1 MTASSSFLL
10 WSTLICM
17 IRSRLSYVRFNL
29 KILTLLL
36 PAFSYFI
43 AVKVRFGFNLF
54 FSATPAPGLPSYWG
68 IVLLTTIVW
77 ALAAEESGLWNVEQ
91 LYAPGGKSRRLLEA
105 LAFTYAIVM
114 ALGFLYRQASYSRL
128 VIAISAVTL
137 FVLAT
142 AARIISRVLLE
153 LLRKN
158 GRNEVKI
165 LMVGTDRFAR
175 RVATSLLHGE
185 VLPCK
190 VVGFVRLPDQEIAV
204 EGPVYEMDQI
214 PNFSNGHSINDIV
227 IALPA
232 ARLSDVQKISPAL
245 EKLCVPTR
253 VVIDLGDGVGIRDR
267 LIDLG
272 GIHMLDLRPTLAET
286 GPYLFQKRAFDVA
299 LSLFILLLT
308 LPIFLLVA
316 LAVKVSSRGPI
327 FFSQERVGLNGR
339 VFRML
344 KFRTMRVGSREEG
357 DTRWTCDNDPR
368 RTAVGV
374 FLRKT
379 NLDELPQFLN
389 VLKGD
394 MSIVGPRP
402 ERAHFVERFLEE
414 FDRYNFRHTFKV
426 GITGWAQVN
435 GWRGDTSIAKR
446 VEYDLYYLRNWS
458 LTFDLQIIT
467 MTLLR
472 IFNSKNAY

>member
-1 MTASSSFLL
+1 
-10 WSTLICM
+10 M
-17 IRSRLSYVRFNL
+17 IRSRLTYVRFKL

-36 PAFSYFI
+36 PACAYFI
-43 AVKVRFGFNLF
+43 AVKLRFGFNLF
-54 FSATPAPGLPSYWG
+54 YSRGTAASLPSYWG

-77 ALAAEESGLWNVEQ
+77 AIAAEESGLWNVEQ

-105 LAFTYAIVM
+105 IAFTYAVVM
-114 ALGFLYRQASYSRL
+114 AIGFLYRNASYSRM
-128 VIAISAVTL
+128 VVGISAVAL

-142 AARIISRVLLE
+142 AARIISRVILE
-153 LLRKN
+153 FLRKE
-158 GRNEVKI
+158 GRNEVRI

-185 VLPCK
+185 VLPCR
-190 VVGFVRLPDQEIAV
+190 VVGFVRLPEQEIAV
-204 EGPVYEMDQI
+204 EGPVYETDQI
-214 PNFSNGHSINDIV
+214 PNFSNGHSIDDIV

-232 ARLSDVQKISPAL
+232 ARLIEIQKLAPAL
-245 EKLCVPTR
+245 KRLCVPTR
-253 VVIDLGDGVGIRDR
+253 VVIDLGEGVGIRDR

-272 GIHMLDLRPTLAET
+272 GIHMLDLQPTLAET
-286 GPYLFQKRAFDVA
+286 GSYLFQKRAFDLV
-299 LSLFILLLT
+299 LSSLIILLCS
-308 LPIFLLVA
+308 PIFLLVA
-316 LAVKVSSRGPI
+316 IAVKITSRGPV

-344 KFRTMRVGSREEG
+344 KFRTMRMGSKEEA
-357 DTRWTCDNDPR
+357 DTRWTSENDPR
-368 RTAVGV
+368 RTVVGG

-379 NLDELPQFLN
+379 NLDELPQFFN
-389 VLKGD
+389 VLKGH

-402 ERAHFVERFLEE
+402 ERAYFVERFLAE

-472 IFNSKNAY
+472 MFNSKNAY

>member
-1 MTASSSFLL
+1 
-10 WSTLICM
+10 M
-17 IRSRLSYVRFNL
+17 IRSRLSYVRFHL
-29 KILTLLL
+29 KILTLML
-36 PAFSYFI
+36 PACSYFI

-54 FSATPAPGLPSYWG
+54 FLRTAPSGLPSYWG

-77 ALAAEESGLWNVEQ
+77 AIAAEESGLWSVEQ
-91 LYAPGGKSRRLLEA
+91 LYAPGGKTRRLLEA
-105 LAFTYAIVM
+105 LAFTYAVVM
-114 ALGFLYRQASYSRL
+114 AAGFLYRQASYSRV
-128 VIAISAVTL
+128 VIGLSAVAL

-142 AARIISRVLLE
+142 AARILSRVLLE

-158 GRNEVKI
+158 GKNEVKI

-190 VVGFVRLPDQEIAV
+190 VVGFVRVHDQEVVV
-204 EGPVYEMDQI
+204 EGPVYELDQI
-214 PNFSNGHSINDIV
+214 PIFSNGHSINDVV

-232 ARLSDVQKISPAL
+232 ARLSDVQKIAPAL

-272 GIHMLDLRPTLAET
+272 GIHMLDLRPTLSET

-299 LSLFILLLT
+299 LSAFIVLLT
-308 LPIFLLVA
+308 LPLTLLIA
-316 LAVKVSSRGPI
+316 LAIKASSRGPI
-327 FFSQERVGLNGR
+327 FFVQERVGLNGR

-357 DTRWTCDNDPR
+357 DTRWTSTNDPR

-374 FLRKT
+374 LLRKT

-389 VLKGD
+389 VLRGD

-414 FDRYNFRHTFKV
+414 IDRYNFRHTFKV

-472 IFNSKNAY
+472 IFNSRNAY

>member
-1 MTASSSFLL
+1 
-10 WSTLICM
+10 M
-17 IRSRLSYVRFNL
+17 IRSRLSFARLYL
-29 KILTLLL
+29 KISTLLL
-36 PAFSYFI
+36 PACAYFI
-43 AVKVRFGFNLF
+43 AVKVRFGINFLF
-54 FSATPAPGLPSYWG
+54 SRTPPVGLPSYWS
-68 IVLLTTIVW
+68 ILLLTTIVW
-77 ALAAEESGLWNVEQ
+77 AIAAEESGLWNVEQ

-105 LAFTYAIVM
+105 LAFTYAVVM
-114 ALGFLYRQASYSRL
+114 AAGFLYRQASYSRL
-128 VIAISAVTL
+128 VVGLSALTL

-142 AARIISRVLLE
+142 MLRVAFRVFLE
-153 LLRKN
+153 FLRKD

-165 LMVGTDRFAR
+165 LIVGTDRFAR
-175 RVATSLLHGE
+175 RVGTSLLHGE
-185 VLPCK
+185 VLPCRIM
-190 VVGFVRLPDQEIAV
+190 GFVRLPDQEVAV
-204 EGPVYEMDQI
+204 EGPVYELNEI
-214 PNFSNGHSINDIV
+214 PVFSNGSSINVII

-232 ARLSDVQKISPAL
+232 ARLSEVQQIAPIL

-253 VVIDLGDGVGIRDR
+253 VVIDLGDSIVLRDR

-286 GPYLFQKRAFDVA
+286 GPYLFQKRIFDVSF
-299 LSLFILLLT
+299 SLFVLLLT
-308 LPIFLLVA
+308 LPLTLLIA
-316 LAVKVSSRGPI
+316 LAIKLGSRGPV
-327 FFSQERVGLNGR
+327 FFVQDRVGLNGR
-339 VFRML
+339 VFQMF

-357 DTRWTCDNDPR
+357 DTRWTCDKDPR
-368 RTAVGV
+368 RTVAGAV
-374 FLRKT
+374 LRKT

-389 VLKGD
+389 VLRGD

-402 ERAHFVERFLEE
+402 ERPFFVERFLEE
-414 FDRYNFRHTFKV
+414 FERYNSRHFFKA

-472 IFNSKNAY
+472 MFTSKNAY

>member
-1 MTASSSFLL
+1 
-10 WSTLICM
+10 M
-17 IRSRLSYVRFNL
+17 IRSRLSYVRFYL
-29 KILTLLL
+29 KVLTLLL
-36 PAFSYFI
+36 PACSYFI
-43 AVKVRFGFNLF
+43 AVRIRFGFNLLF
-54 FSATPAPGLPSYWG
+54 THSAPSGLPSYWG
-68 IVLLTTIVW
+68 VVLLTTIVW
-77 ALAAEESGLWNVEQ
+77 AIAAEESGLWSVEL
-91 LYAPGGKSRRLLEA
+91 LYAPGGKTRRLIEA

-114 ALGFLYRQASYSRL
+114 AAGFLYRQASYSRL
-128 VIAISAVTL
+128 VVGVSAFAL

-142 AARIISRVLLE
+142 MARVIFRVALE
-153 LLRKN
+153 LLRKS
-158 GRNEVKI
+158 GRNEVRI

-175 RVATSLLHGE
+175 RVAATLLHGE

-190 VVGFVRLPDQEIAV
+190 VAGFVRLPDQEVTV
-204 EGPVYEMDQI
+204 EGPIYELDQI
-214 PNFSNGHSINDIV
+214 PIFSNGNSINDVV

-232 ARLSDVQKISPAL
+232 GRLSEVQKVAPAL

-253 VVIDLGDGVGIRDR
+253 VVVDLGEGVGIRDR

-272 GIHMLDLRPTLAET
+272 GIHMLDLRPMLSET
-286 GPYLFQKRAFDVA
+286 GPYLFQKRAFDVM
-299 LSLFILLLT
+299 LSSLVVLLT
-308 LPIFLLVA
+308 LPLTTLIA
-316 LAVKVSSRGPI
+316 LAIKATSRGPV
-327 FFSQERVGLNGR
+327 FFVQERVGLNGR

-344 KFRTMRVGSREEG
+344 KFRTMQVGSQQEC
-357 DTRWTCDNDPR
+357 DTRWTSTNDPR
-368 RTAVGV
+368 RTVVGV

-402 ERAHFVERFLEE
+402 ERAHFVERFLQE
-414 FDRYNFRHTFKV
+414 FERYNFRHTFKV

>member
-1 MTASSSFLL
+1 
-10 WSTLICM
+10 M

-36 PAFSYFI
+36 PACSYFI

-54 FSATPAPGLPSYWG
+54 FSHSAPPGLPSYLG

-77 ALAAEESGLWNVEQ
+77 AIAAEESGLWNVEQ

-105 LAFTYAIVM
+105 LAFTYAVVTTV
-114 ALGFLYRQASYSRL
+114 GFLYRQASYSRL
-128 VIAISAVTL
+128 VVGISAVAL

-142 AARIISRVLLE
+142 AARILSRVLLE

-175 RVATSLLHGE
+175 RVATSLSNGE
-185 VLPCK
+185 VLPCR

-204 EGPVYEMDQI
+204 EGPVYEVNQI
-214 PNFSNGHSINDIV
+214 PNFSNGHSIDDIV

-232 ARLSDVQKISPAL
+232 ARLSDVQGISPSL

-286 GPYLFQKRAFDVA
+286 GSYLFQKRAFDLV
-299 LSLFILLLT
+299 LSLLILLLS
-308 LPIFLLVA
+308 LPLFLLIA
-316 LAVKVSSRGPI
+316 LAVKLSSRGPV
-327 FFSQERVGLNGR
+327 FFAQERVGLNGR
-339 VFRML
+339 VFNML
-344 KFRTMRVGSREEG
+344 KFRTMRVGSKEEG
-357 DTRWTCDNDPR
+357 DTRWTSDNDPR

-389 VLKGD
+389 VFKGD

-402 ERAHFVERFLEE
+402 ERAYFVERFLEE
-414 FDRYNFRHTFKV
+414 IDRYNFRHTFKV

>member
-1 MTASSSFLL
+1 
-10 WSTLICM
+10 M
-17 IRSRLSYVRFNL
+17 IRSRLSYVRFYL

-36 PAFSYFI
+36 PACSYFI
-43 AVKVRFGFNLF
+43 AVKVRFGFNFLF
-54 FSATPAPGLPSYWG
+54 LRDSPSGLPSYWG
-68 IVLLTTIVW
+68 IVLLTTIIW
-77 ALAAEESGLWNVEQ
+77 AIAAEESELWNVEQ
-91 LYAPGGKSRRLLEA
+91 LYAPGGKTRRLLEA
-105 LAFTYAIVM
+105 LAFTYAVVM
-114 ALGFLYRQASYSRL
+114 AVGFLYRQASYSRL
-128 VIAISAVTL
+128 VVGISAMAL

-142 AARIISRVLLE
+142 VARVASRVVLE
-153 LLRKN
+153 YLRKS
-158 GRNEVKI
+158 GRNEVRI

-185 VLPCK
+185 VLPCR
-190 VVGFVRLPDQEIAV
+190 VVGFVRLPDQEVTV

-214 PNFSNGHSINDIV
+214 PIFSNGNSINDVV

-232 ARLSDVQKISPAL
+232 ARLSEVQQIAPAL

-253 VVIDLGDGVGIRDR
+253 VVVNLGDGVGIRDR

-272 GIHMLDLRPTLAET
+272 GIHMLDLRPTLSET

-299 LSLFILLLT
+299 LSLLIVLLT
-308 LPIFLLVA
+308 LPVTLLIA
-316 LAVKVSSRGPI
+316 LAIKVNSRGPV
-327 FFSQERVGLNGR
+327 FFVQERVGLNGR

-344 KFRTMRVGSREEG
+344 KFRTMHEGSREEG
-357 DTRWTCDNDPR
+357 DTRWTCTHDPR

-374 FLRKT
+374 LLRKT

-389 VLKGD
+389 VVKGD

-402 ERAHFVERFLEE
+402 ERAHFVERFLKE
-414 FDRYNFRHTFKV
+414 FDRYNSRHTFKV

>member
-1 MTASSSFLL
+1 
-10 WSTLICM
+10 M
-17 IRSRLSYVRFNL
+17 IRSRLSYVRFYL
-29 KILTLLL
+29 RISTLLL
-36 PAFSYFI
+36 PACAYFI
-43 AVKVRFGFNLF
+43 AVKLRFGFNF
-54 FSATPAPGLPSYWG
+54 FMSRTPPAGLPSYWG
-68 IVLLTTIVW
+68 VLLLTTIVW
-77 ALAAEESGLWNVEQ
+77 AIAAEESGLWNVEQ
-91 LYAPGGKSRRLLEA
+91 LYAPGGKSRRLIEA
-105 LAFTYAIVM
+105 LAFTYAVVM
-114 ALGFLYRQASYSRL
+114 AAGFLYRQASYSRI
-128 VIAISAVTL
+128 VIGISAVTL

-142 AARIISRVLLE
+142 IARIVVRVILE
-153 LLRKN
+153 FLREN

-165 LMVGTDRFAR
+165 LVVGTDRFAR
-175 RVATSLLHGE
+175 RVGASLLHGE

-190 VVGFVRLPDQEIAV
+190 VVGFVRLPDQEVAV
-204 EGPVYEMDQI
+204 DGPVYELDQI
-214 PNFSNGHSINDIV
+214 PVFTNGHSIHDVI

-232 ARLSDVQKISPAL
+232 ARLSDVQKIAPTL

-253 VVIDLGDGVGIRDR
+253 VVIDLGEGVILRDR

-286 GPYLFQKRAFDVA
+286 GPYLFQKRIFDMAF
-299 LSLFILLLT
+299 SLIVLLVTLPLT
-308 LPIFLLVA
+308 LAIA
-316 LAVKVSSRGPI
+316 LAIKVTSRGPI
-327 FFSQERVGLNGR
+327 LFAQDRVGLNGR

-368 RTAVGV
+368 RTAVGTI
-374 FLRKT
+374 LRKT
-379 NLDELPQFLN
+379 NLDELPQFIN
-389 VLKGD
+389 VIKGD

-402 ERAHFVERFLEE
+402 ERPFFVERFLDE
-414 FDRYNFRHTFKV
+414 FDRYNVRHMFKA

-467 MTLLR
+467 MTVVRL
-472 IFNSKNAY
+472 FTSKNAY

>member
-1 MTASSSFLL
+1 
-10 WSTLICM
+10 M
-17 IRSRLSYVRFNL
+17 IRSRLSFARLYLR
-29 KILTLLL
+29 IITLLL
-36 PAFSYFI
+36 PACAYFI
-43 AVKVRFGFNLF
+43 AVKIRFGFNFLLWR
-54 FSATPAPGLPSYWG
+54 TAPTGLPSYWG
-68 IVLLTTIVW
+68 ILLLTTIVW
-77 ALAAEESGLWNVEQ
+77 AIAAEESELWNVEQ

-105 LAFTYAIVM
+105 LAFTYAVVM
-114 ALGFLYRQASYSRL
+114 AAGFLYRQASYSRV
-128 VIAISAVTL
+128 VIAISAVAL

-142 AARIISRVLLE
+142 ITRVAFRVVLE
-153 LLRKN
+153 LIRKD

-165 LMVGTDRFAR
+165 LIVGTDRFAR
-175 RVATSLLHGE
+175 RVGTSLLHGE
-185 VLPCK
+185 VLPCRIM
-190 VVGFVRLPDQEIAV
+190 GFVRLPEQEIAV
-204 EGPVYEMDQI
+204 DGPVYELDQI
-214 PNFSNGHSINDIV
+214 PNFSNGNSINDII

-232 ARLSDVQKISPAL
+232 ARLSDVQKIAPTL

-253 VVIDLGDGVGIRDR
+253 VVIDLGESVIIRDR

-286 GPYLFQKRAFDVA
+286 GPYLFQKRIFDVA
-299 LSLFILLLT
+299 FSTLVLLLT
-308 LPIFLLVA
+308 FPITLLIA
-316 LAVKVSSRGPI
+316 LSIRVNGRGPV
-327 FFSQERVGLNGR
+327 FFAQDRVGLNGR

-344 KFRTMRVGSREEG
+344 KFRTMKVGSREEG
-357 DTRWTCDNDPR
+357 DTRWTSDNDPR
-368 RTAVGV
+368 RTTVGT

-402 ERAHFVERFLEE
+402 ERPYFVERFLEQ
-414 FDRYNFRHTFKV
+414 FDRYNSRHMFKA

-467 MTLLR
+467 MTLAR
-472 IFNSKNAY
+472 MFSSKNAY